1 MRKIEMFNSLG
12 KLGAIAI
19 VMATLSSAALA
30 AYPDKPITMIVGFSA
45 GGATDILARAVAP
58 LMEEKLGARIIVV
71 NRTGAG
77 GEIAFNAIAAAA
89 PDGYTIGL
97 INSPNVL
104 TIPIERKTNYSID
117 KFDLLGNVIDDPGAF
132 TVHSGARWKTLG
144 DLIAEAKARPGQI
157 TVGTTGV
164 GSDDHIAMLELERQ
178 VGVKF
183 NHIPFKGGAD
193 VRSALIG
200 KQIDVAS
207 MNIGEGIQGAKTGSP
222 YRNLGQMSNVRSP
235 VAPDVPTFKELGYD
249 VVVASLR
256 GFAAPKGLPPEV
268 REKLVQSLAFAVNDA
283 AFRARAVQMFN
294 PIRYL
299 GPKEYEA
306 ELQAGQAEYRQLWK
320 EMPWTEN

>member
-1 MRKIEMFNSLG
+1 MFNSLAR
-12 KLGAIAI
+12 LAAAVM
-19 VMATLSSAALA
+19 VMAALSSTASA
-30 AYPDKPITMIVGFSA
+30 AYPDRPITMIVGFSA

-104 TIPIERKTNYSID
+104 TIPIERKTNYNLD

-132 TVHSGARWKTLG
+132 TVNSESRWKTLAE
-144 DLIAEAKARPGQI
+144 LIADAKARPGKI

-207 MNIGEGIQGAKTGSP
+207 MNIGEGIQGARNGSP
-222 YRNLGQMSNVRSP
+222 YRNLGQMSIERSP
-235 VAPDVPTFKELGYD
+235 VAPDVPTFRQLGYD

-256 GFAAPKGLPPEV
+256 GFAAPKGLPDDV
-268 REKLVQSLAFAVNDA
+268 RGKLVEALAYAVNDA
-283 AFRARAVQMFN
+283 TFRARAVAIFN
-294 PIRYL
+294 PVRYL
-299 GPKEYEA
+299 GPKEYAA